1 MNNVSQEITE
11 YKIPAYIEEILTHHY
26 CRYFMKMSIVRER
39 DTYKFIYRPG
49 NLVRLDVK
57 SLDLYQK
64 LILLKFMAGLFEKAG
79 SFLISPENYLL
90 EPELI
95 YTSGKM
101 DDDSICL
108 MYYPD
113 VKRLGG
119 ARKLMLFAERI
130 RNDSSREEREVFDQF
145 RLNIESSDLNRAVLY
160 LDKIILRMESR
171 MLGAAS

>member
-1 MNNVSQEITE
+1 MIKKSSQIRYLMRSGLAGGEGNVGT
-11 YKIPAYIEEILTHHY
+11 
-26 CRYFMKMSIVRER
+26 
-39 DTYKFIYRPG
+39 
-49 NLVRLDVK
+49 
-57 SLDLYQK
+57 
-64 LILLKFMAGLFEKAG
+64 
-79 SFLISPENYLL
+79 NYLL